1 MYAEV
6 KIAWKVLWVFKRA
19 RNEQKINEKLR
30 LSTNEQ
36 QKSNE
41 NVKICYI
48 WNVKHEDKHA
58 KYKKYCK
65 VRDHYHY
72 PGKHRSA
79 GYSI

>member
-1 MYAEV
+1 MHE
-6 KIAWKVLWVFKRA
+6 KVLWVFKRA

-30 LSTNEQ
+30 LSTNKQ

-48 WNVKHEDKHA
+48 WNGKLEDKHA
-58 KYKKYCK
+58 KYKRYCK

-72 PGKHRSA
+72 PGERRSA
-79 GYSI
+79 AYSI